1 MHLRTAPALEGV
13 AWMRAGVTL
22 LLRQPMAHLA
32 LMGFMFFAFG
42 MLLGIQKIGPIAI
55 LILIPSLNAGWV
67 ACNAALREG
76 KLLSPLN
83 LLAPLRNSAS
93 RSKLL
98 ILGCLHAVASI
109 AMLVLADLMD
119 PDFHQHWSAALREQP
134 ATDDALSE
142 AAFHGLQSGMVLRLL
157 CLLPVALL
165 FWHAPVI
172 LHRLP
177 KTSVAKALF
186 ASGLASL
193 RNIKPF
199 AIYLVSWVL
208 ADLILSLLIGVL
220 LSLFGAGSGLAVFV
234 LVPVMLLFAGAFY
247 TSMHASVHG
256 CLLFDEI
263 PSETPV

>member
-1 MHLRTAPALEGV
+1 MRLRTAPALEGV

-42 MLLGIQKIGPIAI
+42 MLLGIQKIGPIVV
-55 LILIPSLNAGWV
+55 LILVPSLNAGWV
-67 ACNAALREG
+67 ACNAALSIG
-76 KLLSPLN
+76 QPVSPLT
-83 LLAPLRNSAS
+83 LLAPLRSAS

-98 ILGCLHAVASI
+98 VLGCLHAVASI
-109 AMLVLADLMD
+109 AMLVLADLID
-119 PDFHQHWSAALREQP
+119 PDFHQHWRAALREQP
-134 ATDDALSE
+134 ASDDTLSE
-142 AAFHGLQSGMVLRLL
+142 AAFHGLQSGMLLRLL

-177 KTSVAKALF
+177 GTSVAKALF

-199 AIYLVSWVL
+199 VIYLVSWVL

-220 LSLFGAGSGLAVFV
+220 LSLFGAGGGLAVFV

-256 CLLFDEI
+256 CLLFDDI
-263 PSETPV
+263 PVETTV